1 MIIGI
6 CGKSGS
12 GKSTVA
18 RELMELV
25 NKESVHLDID
35 KIGHKVLAIPNV
47 EKELIE
53 TFGSGIKTESGI
65 NRKKLGEIVFAF
77 RSEME
82 KLTDIAKNAGG
93 VAQDLAKNAGEAAQE
108 LAKAAQ
114 DKAAYLKELQGLKSA
129 IREQEGLIAKAKIA
143 IADKILEATDG
154 QISQEVQ
161 ELCAKVREAK
171 SMITGLKNQI
181 ESLRASAAVKNPEVE
196 KEINKAIAEIDRQNA
211 LDIAADVEEAAAE
224 AEAKIE
230 AEAEVKAE

>member
-35 KIGHKVLAIPNV
+35 KIWHKVLAIPNV
-47 EKELIE
+47 ETELIE

-82 KLTDIAKNAGG
+82 KLTDITWK
-93 VAQDLAKNAGEAAQE
+93 
-108 LAKAAQ
+108 
-114 DKAAYLKELQGLKSA
+114 YM
-129 IREQEGLIAKAKIA
+129 
-143 IADKILEATDG
+143 
-154 QISQEVQ
+154 QI
-161 ELCAKVREAK
+161 
-171 SMITGLKNQI
+171 
-181 ESLRASAAVKNPEVE
+181 
-196 KEINKAIAEIDRQNA
+196 EIDRFLDVNQEKLIILDWQLVPITKYFSMCDFTIL
-211 LDIAADVEEAAAE
+211 LDIPYETRKKRAVARDNISDSDFDLREKASIDIDTESFDYVLKESEME
-224 AEAKIE
+224 SLKGL
-230 AEAEVKAE
+230 VKLL